1 MVVCL
6 PTIGW
11 IMFAVMNASLDTF
24 EVLAIVIF
32 IILLAMVYKL
42 ATCRRYLVERDL
54 HGVSNNIRFSY
65 TL

>member
-1 MVVCL
+1 
-6 PTIGW
+6 
-11 IMFAVMNASLDTF
+11 MFAVVNASLDTF

-42 ATCRRYLVERDL
+42 ATCRRFLVERDL
-54 HGVSNNIRFSY
+54 HGISNNIRFSN